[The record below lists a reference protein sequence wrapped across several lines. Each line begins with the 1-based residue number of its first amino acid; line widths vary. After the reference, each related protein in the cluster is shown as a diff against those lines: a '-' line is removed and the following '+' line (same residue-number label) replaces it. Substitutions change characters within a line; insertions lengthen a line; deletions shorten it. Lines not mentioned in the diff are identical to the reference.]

1 MSRDFHLQ
9 SLEKSW
15 AHDVESSRHGEPA
28 STAVVQLY
36 GFRFFMLSVFI
47 AFRFLLNFIHVY
59 SYTITYTAA
68 IYSMYTRD
76 VPENRTRPRRPSI
89 WRRGEFEH
97 RLGSASHILQTFGR
111 MHRLAN
117 PKRKAPK
124 NKKKTFQQGLAR
136 FFPGYPAKNRK
147 LKKQK
152 ALISRHSEPRSAT
165 KRNLEI

>member
-1 MSRDFHLQ
+1 
-9 SLEKSW
+9 
-15 AHDVESSRHGEPA
+15 
-28 STAVVQLY
+28 
-36 GFRFFMLSVFI
+36 
-47 AFRFLLNFIHVY
+47 
-59 SYTITYTAA
+59 
-68 IYSMYTRD
+68 MYTRD

-136 FFPGYPAKNRK
+136 FFPGYPAAFRAIDGASMNEHDRKAKRQRRQESVLRTNMLHTCTCITKFSNNRY
-147 LKKQK
+147 
-152 ALISRHSEPRSAT
+152 
-165 KRNLEI
+165 

>member
-1 MSRDFHLQ
+1 
-9 SLEKSW
+9 
-15 AHDVESSRHGEPA
+15 
-28 STAVVQLY
+28 
-36 GFRFFMLSVFI
+36 
-47 AFRFLLNFIHVY
+47 
-59 SYTITYTAA
+59 
-68 IYSMYTRD
+68 MYTRD